1 MVRPQ
6 DHLLVGGEAAAL
18 CPERAALGMAAFG
31 GHHVVVFRCDPR
43 RDRAGGRAPQAHRGH
58 YDPISLSDTEM
69 KQIMLAKKPLLQH

>member
-6 DHLLVGGEAAAL
+6 DHLLVGGKTAAL
-18 CPERAALGMAAFG
+18 CPERAALGMAALC
-31 GHHVVVFRCDPR
+31 GHHAAVFRYDPR